1 VSDITFHYLPTSQ
14 KAHYKMSTQDGN
26 SQPLFPTLCKNG
38 CGFFSGIDSKGFCSV
53 CYKKYLKK
61 EAADNSEA
69 GEADDTTSAVLAQLS
84 LEETPA
90 KIAPE
95 EVEVSK
101 AEIEVAVAEVKAE
114 AIAAEEP
121 SPSLTDGGACALA
134 VEKEEEKEEPKET
147 KKKKN
152 RCFSCKKK
160 LGLTGFSC
168 RCGGLFCAVH
178 RYSDKHECNF
188 DYKAMGEKEIS
199 EANPLIVAAKVA
211 KI

>member
-1 VSDITFHYLPTSQ
+1 
-14 KAHYKMSTQDGN
+14 MSTQDSGN
-26 SQPLFPTLCKNG
+26 SQPLFPSLCKNG

-61 EAADNSEA
+61 EAAEKSEA

-84 LEETPA
+84 LEEAPA
-90 KIAPE
+90 KVNPE
-95 EVEVSK
+95 EVEASL
-101 AEIEVAVAEVKAE
+101 AGVAVAPVAEVKAE
-114 AIAAEEP
+114 AIEEDQP
-121 SPSLTDGGACALA
+121 SSSSTTDGATAA
-134 VEKEEEKEEPKET
+134 VTIEKEEEPKET

-178 RYSDKHECNF
+178 RYSDKHDCNF

>member
-1 VSDITFHYLPTSQ
+1 
-14 KAHYKMSTQDGN
+14 MSTQDGN

-61 EAADNSEA
+61 EAADKTENGDS
-69 GEADDTTSAVLAQLS
+69 DDTTSAVLAQLS

-90 KIAPE
+90 KVTSE
-95 EVEVSK
+95 EVEATK
-101 AEIEVAVAEVKAE
+101 AEVEVAVAEVKAE
-114 AIAAEEP
+114 TILDDQP
-121 SPSLTDGGACALA
+121 STSSTDGGACGPA
-134 VEKEEEKEEPKET
+134 VTKEEEKEEAPKET

-178 RYSDKHECNF
+178 RYSDKHDCNF

>member
-1 VSDITFHYLPTSQ
+1 
-14 KAHYKMSTQDGN
+14 MSTQDSGN
-26 SQPLFPTLCKNG
+26 SQPLFPSLCKNG

-69 GEADDTTSAVLAQLS
+69 GEANDSTSAVLAQLS

-90 KIAPE
+90 KVNPE
-95 EVEVSK
+95 EVEASL
-101 AEIEVAVAEVKAE
+101 AEVEVAPVVAEVKAE
-114 AIAAEEP
+114 AIAENQP
-121 SPSLTDGGACALA
+121 SSSSTDGAAA
-134 VEKEEEKEEPKET
+134 AAPVTIEKDEEPKET

-152 RCFSCKKK
+152 RCFVCKKK

>member
-1 VSDITFHYLPTSQ
+1 
-14 KAHYKMSTQDGN
+14 MSTQDSGN
-26 SQPLFPTLCKNG
+26 SQPLFPSLCKNG

-61 EAADNSEA
+61 EAAENSEA
-69 GEADDTTSAVLAQLS
+69 GEADDTTTAVLAQLS

-90 KIAPE
+90 KVNPE
-95 EVEVSK
+95 EVEASL
-101 AEIEVAVAEVKAE
+101 AEVAVAPPVAEVKAE
-114 AIAAEEP
+114 AIVEDHDQP
-121 SPSLTDGGACALA
+121 SPSTTDGATGSAAP
-134 VEKEEEKEEPKET
+134 VTIEKDEEPKET

>member
-1 VSDITFHYLPTSQ
+1 
-14 KAHYKMSTQDGN
+14 MSTQDSGN
-26 SQPLFPTLCKNG
+26 SQPLFPSLCKNG

-61 EAADNSEA
+61 EAAEKSEA
-69 GEADDTTSAVLAQLS
+69 GETDDTTSAVLAQLS
-84 LEETPA
+84 LEEAPA
-90 KIAPE
+90 KVNPE
-95 EVEVSK
+95 EVEASRAEVEVAPA
-101 AEIEVAVAEVKAE
+101 AEIKAE
-114 AIAAEEP
+114 AIVQDEP
-121 SPSLTDGGACALA
+121 SASTTDGAGAAVS
-134 VEKEEEKEEPKET
+134 VEKIEKEEEPKET

>member
-1 VSDITFHYLPTSQ
+1 
-14 KAHYKMSTQDGN
+14 MSTQDSGN
-26 SQPLFPTLCKNG
+26 SQPLFPSLCKNG

-61 EAADNSEA
+61 EAAEKDE
-69 GEADDTTSAVLAQLS
+69 EIEC
-84 LEETPA
+84 LEEENGQLIKKFEDELTL
-90 KIAPE
+90 KE
-95 EVEVSK
+95 EEEDL
-101 AEIEVAVAEVKAE
+101 AEVAVAPVVAEVKAE
-114 AIAAEEP
+114 AIAEDQP
-121 SPSLTDGGACALA
+121 SSSSTDGAAA
-134 VEKEEEKEEPKET
+134 TVTIEKVEEPKET

-152 RCFSCKKK
+152 RCLSCKKK
-160 LGLTGFSC
+160 VGLTGFTC
-168 RCGGLFCAVH
+168 RCGGLFCSIH

>member
-1 VSDITFHYLPTSQ
+1 MGNTHTLFLSKRQTTY
-14 KAHYKMSTQDGN
+14 YKMSTQDSGN
-26 SQPLFPTLCKNG
+26 SQPLFPSLCKNG
-38 CGFFSGIDSKGFCSV
+38 FGFFSGIDSKGFCSV

-69 GEADDTTSAVLAQLS
+69 GEANDSTSAVLAQLS
-84 LEETPA
+84 LEETSA
-90 KIAPE
+90 KVNPE
-95 EVEVSK
+95 EVEASL
-101 AEIEVAVAEVKAE
+101 AEVEVAPAVAEVKAE
-114 AIAAEEP
+114 AIAENQP
-121 SPSLTDGGACALA
+121 SSSSTDGAAA
-134 VEKEEEKEEPKET
+134 AAPVTIEKDEET
-147 KKKKN
+147 KEKKN
-152 RCFSCKKK
+152 RCFVCKKK

>member
-1 VSDITFHYLPTSQ
+1 
-14 KAHYKMSTQDGN
+14 MSTQDGN
-26 SQPLFPTLCKNG
+26 SQPLFPSLCKNG

-61 EAADNSEA
+61 EEAEKTEA
-69 GEADDTTSAVLAQLS
+69 GESDDTTSAVLAQLS
-84 LEETPA
+84 LEEAPA
-90 KIAPE
+90 KVASE
-95 EVEVSK
+95 EVETTNTELEV
-101 AEIEVAVAEVKAE
+101 EVAVPEVKAE
-114 AIAAEEP
+114 VIKEVIAEEV
-121 SPSLTDGGACALA
+121 STTDGACAVSA
-134 VEKEEEKEEPKET
+134 EKEDEKEPKES

-152 RCFSCKKK
+152 RCAVCKKK

-168 RCGGLFCAVH
+168 RCGGLFCAIH
-178 RYSDKHECNF
+178 RYTDKHECNF

>member
-1 VSDITFHYLPTSQ
+1 
-14 KAHYKMSTQDGN
+14 MG
-26 SQPLFPTLCKNG
+26 
-38 CGFFSGIDSKGFCSV
+38 SKGFCSV

-61 EAADNSEA
+61 EAAEKSEA

-84 LEETPA
+84 LEEAPA
-90 KIAPE
+90 KVNPE
-95 EVEVSK
+95 EVEASL
-101 AEIEVAVAEVKAE
+101 AEAAVAEVKAE
-114 AIAAEEP
+114 AIEEDQP
-121 SPSLTDGGACALA
+121 SSSSTTDGATAA
-134 VEKEEEKEEPKET
+134 VTIEKEEEPKET

-178 RYSDKHECNF
+178 RYSDKHDCNF

>member
-1 VSDITFHYLPTSQ
+1 MGVRRINF
-14 KAHYKMSTQDGN
+14 KMSTQDGN
-26 SQPLFPTLCKNG
+26 SQPLFPSLCKNG

-61 EAADNSEA
+61 EAAEKTEA

-84 LEETPA
+84 LEEAPA
-90 KIAPE
+90 KVAPE
-95 EVEVSK
+95 EVEASS
-101 AEIEVAVAEVKAE
+101 AEVEVAVAEVKAE
-114 AIAAEEP
+114 AIAAEQEP
-121 SPSLTDGGACALA
+121 VSSSTDGACAVA
-134 VEKEEEKEEPKET
+134 VQKEEKEPKDT

-152 RCFSCKKK
+152 RCASCKKK

-178 RYSDKHECNF
+178 RYTDKHECSF

-199 EANPLIVAAKVA
+199 EAN
-211 KI
+211 

>member
-1 VSDITFHYLPTSQ
+1 
-14 KAHYKMSTQDGN
+14 MSTQDSGN
-26 SQPLFPTLCKNG
+26 SQPLFPSLCKNG

-61 EAADNSEA
+61 EAAEKSEA

-84 LEETPA
+84 LEEAPA
-90 KIAPE
+90 KVNPE
-95 EVEVSK
+95 EVEASL
-101 AEIEVAVAEVKAE
+101 AEVAVAPPVAEVKAE
-114 AIAAEEP
+114 AIVEDHDQP
-121 SPSLTDGGACALA
+121 SSSTTDGATGTAAP
-134 VEKEEEKEEPKET
+134 VTIEKEEEPKET

>member
-1 VSDITFHYLPTSQ
+1 VTFHYWTVRNI
-14 KAHYKMSTQDGN
+14 HYKMSTQDGN
-26 SQPLFPTLCKNG
+26 SQPLFPSLCKNG

-61 EAADNSEA
+61 EEAEKTQA
-69 GEADDTTSAVLAQLS
+69 GESDDTTSAVLAQLS
-84 LEETPA
+84 LEEAPA
-90 KIAPE
+90 KVASE
-95 EVEVSK
+95 EVETTNTELEV
-101 AEIEVAVAEVKAE
+101 EVAVPEVIKE
-114 AIAAEEP
+114 VIAEEV
-121 SPSLTDGGACALA
+121 STTDGACAVSA
-134 VEKEEEKEEPKET
+134 EKEDEKGPKES

-152 RCFSCKKK
+152 RCAVCKKK

-168 RCGGLFCAVH
+168 RCEGLFCAIH
-178 RYSDKHECNF
+178 RYTDKHECNF

>member
-1 VSDITFHYLPTSQ
+1 
-14 KAHYKMSTQDGN
+14 MSTQDSGN
-26 SQPLFPTLCKNG
+26 SQPLFPSLCKNG

-61 EAADNSEA
+61 EAAENSEA

-84 LEETPA
+84 LEEAPA
-90 KIAPE
+90 KVNPE
-95 EVEVSK
+95 EVEASL
-101 AEIEVAVAEVKAE
+101 AEVATAPVVAEVKAE
-114 AIAAEEP
+114 ALAEDHDQPSTSSPDGAA
-121 SPSLTDGGACALA
+121 AA
-134 VEKEEEKEEPKET
+134 VTIEKDEEPKET

>member
-1 VSDITFHYLPTSQ
+1 
-14 KAHYKMSTQDGN
+14 MSTQDGN
-26 SQPLFPTLCKNG
+26 SQPLFPSLCKNG

-61 EAADNSEA
+61 EAADNTEA

-90 KIAPE
+90 KVAPE
-95 EVEVSK
+95 EVEASK
-101 AEIEVAVAEVKAE
+101 AEVEVAVAEVKAE
-114 AIAAEEP
+114 AIAEEEP
-121 SPSLTDGGACALA
+121 SPSSIDGGACALT
-134 VEKEEEKEEPKET
+134 VEKEEEKGEPKET

-168 RCGGLFCAVH
+168 RCGGQFCAVH

>member
-1 VSDITFHYLPTSQ
+1 
-14 KAHYKMSTQDGN
+14 MSTQDSGK
-26 SQPLFPTLCKNG
+26 SQPLFPSLCKNG

-61 EAADNSEA
+61 EAAEKSEA

-84 LEETPA
+84 LEEAPA
-90 KIAPE
+90 KVNPE
-95 EVEVSK
+95 EVEASL
-101 AEIEVAVAEVKAE
+101 AEVAVAPPVAEVKAE
-114 AIAAEEP
+114 AIVEDHDQP
-121 SPSLTDGGACALA
+121 SSSTTDGATGTAAP
-134 VEKEEEKEEPKET
+134 VTIEKEEEPKET

>member
-1 VSDITFHYLPTSQ
+1 
-14 KAHYKMSTQDGN
+14 MSTQDGN
-26 SQPLFPTLCKNG
+26 SQPLFPSLCKNG

-61 EAADNSEA
+61 EAAEKTEA
-69 GEADDTTSAVLAQLS
+69 GESDDTTSAVLAQLS
-84 LEETPA
+84 LEEAPA
-90 KIAPE
+90 KVASE
-95 EVEVSK
+95 EVETTNT
-101 AEIEVAVAEVKAE
+101 ELEVAVAEVKAE
-114 AIAAEEP
+114 VNAEEV
-121 SPSLTDGGACALA
+121 STTDGACAVT
-134 VEKEEEKEEPKET
+134 VEKEEEEKEPKES

-152 RCFSCKKK
+152 RCASCKKK

-168 RCGGLFCAVH
+168 RCGGLFCAIH

>member
-1 VSDITFHYLPTSQ
+1 
-14 KAHYKMSTQDGN
+14 MSTQDSGN
-26 SQPLFPTLCKNG
+26 SQPLFPSLCKNG

-61 EAADNSEA
+61 EAAEKSEA

-84 LEETPA
+84 LEEAPA
-90 KIAPE
+90 KVNPE
-95 EVEVSK
+95 EVEASL
-101 AEIEVAVAEVKAE
+101 AEVAVAPPVAEVKAE
-114 AIAAEEP
+114 AIVEDHDQP
-121 SPSLTDGGACALA
+121 SPSTTDGATGSAAP
-134 VEKEEEKEEPKET
+134 VTIEKDEEPKET

-178 RYSDKHECNF
+178 RYSDKHDCNF

>member
-1 VSDITFHYLPTSQ
+1 
-14 KAHYKMSTQDGN
+14 MSTQDSGN
-26 SQPLFPTLCKNG
+26 SQPLFPSLCKNG

-61 EAADNSEA
+61 EAAENSEV

-84 LEETPA
+84 LEEAPA
-90 KIAPE
+90 KVNPE
-95 EVEVSK
+95 EVEASL
-101 AEIEVAVAEVKAE
+101 AEVATAPVVAEVKAE
-114 AIAAEEP
+114 AVVEDHDQP
-121 SPSLTDGGACALA
+121 SSSSTDGAAAA
-134 VEKEEEKEEPKET
+134 VTIEKDEEPKET

-168 RCGGLFCAVH
+168 RCGRLFCAVH

>member
-1 VSDITFHYLPTSQ
+1 
-14 KAHYKMSTQDGN
+14 MSTQDSGN
-26 SQPLFPTLCKNG
+26 SQPLFPSLCKNG

-61 EAADNSEA
+61 EAAEKSEA

-84 LEETPA
+84 LEEAPA
-90 KIAPE
+90 KVNPE
-95 EVEVSK
+95 EVEASL
-101 AEIEVAVAEVKAE
+101 AEVAVAPVAEVKAE
-114 AIAAEEP
+114 AIEEDQP
-121 SPSLTDGGACALA
+121 SSSSTTDGATAA
-134 VEKEEEKEEPKET
+134 VTIEKEEEPKET

>member
-1 VSDITFHYLPTSQ
+1 
-14 KAHYKMSTQDGN
+14 MSTQDSGN
-26 SQPLFPTLCKNG
+26 SQPLFPSLCKNG

-61 EAADNSEA
+61 EAAENSEA
-69 GEADDTTSAVLAQLS
+69 GEADDTTTAVLAQLS

-90 KIAPE
+90 KVNPE
-95 EVEVSK
+95 EVEASL
-101 AEIEVAVAEVKAE
+101 AEVAVAPAVAEVKAE
-114 AIAAEEP
+114 AIVEDQP
-121 SPSLTDGGACALA
+121 SSSSTDGAAA
-134 VEKEEEKEEPKET
+134 APVTAEKEDEEPKET

-168 RCGGLFCAVH
+168 RCGRLFCAVH